1 MRIPQALGRRGAA
14 GLLLLALLLAAPA
27 PGRGGEEAPA
37 PSPPSGE
44 PPAPAAGGSTAA
56 EADVLDVPAAPVP
69 PDTDATRAA
78 RERLVKV
85 HIEDEGVKSPAVLRA
100 MRKVRRHWFVPEDRR
115 ASAYEDRPLPIGEDQ
130 TISQP
135 YVVASMTEEA
145 DIQPGERVLEI
156 GTGSGYQAAVLA
168 ELTSEVFTIEIREP
182 LARRAAATLKG
193 AGYATVKVR
202 HADGYHGWA
211 AKGPFDAILV
221 TAAAPHVPP
230 PLVRQLKPG
239 GRMVIPVGGAFAVQ
253 DLVLVTKDAEG
264 RVRTKS
270 LYAVRFVPLTGSLG
284 PRDE

>member
-1 MRIPQALGRRGAA
+1 
-14 GLLLLALLLAAPA
+14 
-27 PGRGGEEAPA
+27 
-37 PSPPSGE
+37 
-44 PPAPAAGGSTAA
+44 
-56 EADVLDVPAAPVP
+56 VP
-69 PDTDATRAA
+69 PDTDGTRSA
-78 RERLVKV
+78 RARLVKV

-100 MRKVRRHWFVPEDRR
+100 MRKVPRHWFVPEDRR
-115 ASAYEDRPLPIGEDQ
+115 PSAYEDRPLPIGEDQ

-193 AGYATVKVR
+193 AGYAAVKVR

-284 PRDE
+284 PKDE